1 MVLLCATGL
10 FLRSLGHATAIDVG
24 FRSHGL
30 LMASVDPRVHGYTP
44 ERTNQFLQ
52 EAEERIAGLPGVQ
65 SVAATDTVPL
75 SGGHRSDG
83 FVVEGRK
90 AGAELPVVDEYMA
103 SSGYFDTLG
112 IPRIAGRDFGHETAN
127 GVKVAVVNQLFAQK
141 LFGEEN
147 PIGQRVTG
155 GGATY
160 TIIGVV
166 GNLRSRTLGEE
177 ARPVLFRSLE
187 QSTGSDPAFLG
198 YTLIV
203 RAAGNAGAMAPAVRT
218 AIHALDPAMAVF
230 NVETMQEHLE
240 SALFLPRLAGTLF
253 GIFGGLGMVLAAVGL
268 YGVISYSVGRRTRE
282 IGIRIAVGAQKGA
295 VERLILRQGMALTA
309 IAVALGLGAAWIAAR
324 FCASFLYGI
333 SVHDPV
339 TFAVTPVFLTGVAL
353 LACLIPARRAA
364 QVDPMV
370 ALRRE

>member
-1 MVLLCATGL
+1 
-10 FLRSLGHATAIDVG
+10 
-24 FRSHGL
+24 
-30 LMASVDPRVHGYTP
+30 
-44 ERTNQFLQ
+44 
-52 EAEERIAGLPGVQ
+52 
-65 SVAATDTVPL
+65 
-75 SGGHRSDG
+75 
-83 FVVEGRK
+83 
-90 AGAELPVVDEYMA
+90 
-103 SSGYFDTLG
+103 
-112 IPRIAGRDFGHETAN
+112 
-127 GVKVAVVNQLFAQK
+127 
-141 LFGEEN
+141 
-147 PIGQRVTG
+147 
-155 GGATY
+155 
-160 TIIGVV
+160 
-166 GNLRSRTLGEE
+166 
-177 ARPVLFRSLE
+177 
-187 QSTGSDPAFLG
+187 
-198 YTLIV
+198 
-203 RAAGNAGAMAPAVRT
+203 
-218 AIHALDPAMAVF
+218 MAVF